1 VSGSLSRNTLIGF
14 QALKDLNTGS
24 SNTVIGAG
32 AMQSTTSAGIPDSGN
47 IALGF
52 NAGFHAP
59 AGTNNALFIANN
71 ATSSLLFGQFAAGRL
86 MINATHA
93 AGGPLPTLNAAL
105 QVNSNASTDR
115 GVVVRMAAAPTIS
128 PFIIQDD
135 LEATRFEIQTSGAFP
150 GVNGVAYTWPGAAP
164 AAEAAGT
171 QTGRATI
178 AASSAGVLTFQ
189 QLTSTVLTDP
199 LDLPAVLAN
208 ASADIVVPNAVVG
221 AAPGDVVSLGV
232 PNAAANQNLVSY
244 QAWVSAN
251 DQVTIRVS
259 NFSANA
265 LVALDDQVFKIVVVK

>member
-1 VSGSLSRNTLIGF
+1 
-14 QALKDLNTGS
+14 
-24 SNTVIGAG
+24 
-32 AMQSTTSAGIPDSGN
+32 
-47 IALGF
+47 
-52 NAGFHAP
+52 
-59 AGTNNALFIANN
+59 
-71 ATSSLLFGQFAAGRL
+71 
-86 MINATHA
+86 MINATLPI
-93 AGGPLPTLNAAL
+93 GGPLPTLNAAL

-150 GVNGVAYTWPGAAP
+150 SVNGVAYTWPGAAP
-164 AAEAAGT
+164 AAAAVGT

-178 AASSAGVLTFQ
+178 ASSSAGVLTFQ
-189 QLTSTVLTDP
+189 QLTTTVTTAP
-199 LDLPAVLAN
+199 LDLPVVLAN
-208 ASADIVVPNAVVG
+208 ASADIVVPNAVAG

-232 PNAAANQNLVSY
+232 PNAAANLNLVSY